1 MLKKLLCAASLITI
15 SLGCGRAV
23 TLSNGHYNGVFS
35 LRAPNDWH
43 EIQNRKSWRNY
54 SLVLEAPNNCCVIQV
69 ELIHEGE
76 DSASRSIEVVAEL
89 YAVGRGRHMGMQS
102 NLIANNQILVDNRE
116 ARAVTV
122 SRVHGPTVHYASSV
136 FIRTDKGLAV
146 LTLTWTPT
154 TSLDAIDE
162 WERVLDS
169 FSLPTASRPEQP
181 PFEPIVTPEQLEL
194 EVDLNIE

>member
-1 MLKKLLCAASLITI
+1 MLKKLICAASLIYI
-15 SLGCGRAV
+15 SLGCGRAA
-23 TLSNGHYNGVFS
+23 TLSNGHYSGVFS
-35 LRAPNDWH
+35 LQAPNGWT
-43 EIQNRKSWRNY
+43 ETQNRKSWRNY
-54 SLVLEAPNNCCVIQV
+54 SLVLEAPDNCCVIQI
-69 ELIHEGE
+69 ELIHEGA

-102 NLIANNQILVDNRE
+102 NLIANNQILIDNRE

-122 SRVHGPTVHYASSV
+122 SRTHGPVSRYASSV
-136 FIRTDKGLAV
+136 FIRTDRGLAV
-146 LTLTWTPT
+146 LTLTWTPS

-194 EVDLNIE
+194 EVDLGLD